1 MTEEEF
7 AAGIDA
13 ILLTGGR
20 DHQTHRAL
28 DLWWTRYAMELP
40 HDSLVRAATVKW
52 IAAIEGD
59 HTPGKPYPLGRK
71 TWWRQP
77 LLCKFGGHAWIDA
90 ADPSG
95 WSFGAK
101 DCTRCGAHEGG
112 GNPCP

>member
-40 HDSLVRAATVKW
+40 HDSLVRAATIKW
-52 IAAIEGD
+52 MAAIEGH
-59 HTPGKPYPLGRK
+59 HTPGKPYPLGRR
-71 TWWRQP
+71 WWQFWKPKRLVP
-77 LLCKFGGHAWIDA
+77 ISTDSEVWNL
-90 ADPSG
+90 
-95 WSFGAK
+95 
-101 DCTRCGAHEGG
+101 T
-112 GNPCP
+112 CP

>member
-40 HDSLVRAATVKW
+40 HDSLVRAATAKW

-59 HTPGKPYPLGRK
+59 HTPGKPYPLGGK
-71 TWWRQP
+71 TWWQFWRPRKPQP
-77 LLCKFGGHAWIDA
+77 VNTDNDWG
-90 ADPSG
+90 
-95 WSFGAK
+95 
-101 DCTRCGAHEGG
+101 
-112 GNPCP
+112 PCA